1 MSQSRILLVLAVTGA
16 VFAPLGASAQPH
28 HEQRGRPQAG
38 HYQGHAPPPARYGYH
53 GGYQGGYHDNTGAVI
68 GGALLGLGL
77 GAVIGGALAAP
88 PVYAPP
94 PVYYAPPP
102 NYYSQPPAVY
112 YGY

>member
-1 MSQSRILLVLAVTGA
+1 MSLSRVVLVLTVTGA
-16 VFAPLGASAQPH
+16 MLVPIAASAQPRH
-28 HEQRGRPQAG
+28 DERGRPQAQ
-38 HYQGHAPPPARYGYH
+38 HYEQHGPPAGYYGH
-53 GGYQGGYHDNTGAVI
+53 NDNSGAVVA
-68 GGALLGLGL
+68 GALLGLGL

-102 NYYSQPPAVY
+102 TYYAPPPAVY